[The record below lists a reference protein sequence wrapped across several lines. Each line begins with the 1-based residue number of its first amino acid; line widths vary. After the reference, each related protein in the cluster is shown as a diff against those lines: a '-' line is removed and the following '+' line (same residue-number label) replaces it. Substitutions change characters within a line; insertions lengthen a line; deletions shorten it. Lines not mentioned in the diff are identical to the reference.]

1 MPVQLT
7 ATDAKVSLNAHV
19 ASKGAEVRAKYG
31 PAIGWKELGLLLEDR
46 VYVRYPCKIEFNAD
60 SLQPGEFAHPVQNGE
75 HPEDGFTLYVH
86 PLFLLDLPSVPLL
99 VLYQLV
105 VVNYGDFASPDD
117 ALTFGA
123 TALGLSD
130 EDYYAKLCELAEPLA
145 VSTSVGA
152 TASGAPAGGC
162 GGGSCSCGSG

>member
-19 ASKGAEVRAKYG
+19 VSKGAEIRAKYG
-31 PAIGWKELGLLLEDR
+31 PEIGWKELGLLLEDR
-46 VYVRYPCKIEFNAD
+46 VYVRYPCKIEFSAD

-75 HPEDGFTLYVH
+75 HPEDGFTVFVH
-86 PLFLLDLPSVPLL
+86 PLFLLDLPAVPSL

-117 ALTFGA
+117 ALAFGA
-123 TALGLSD
+123 TALGLTD
-130 EDYYAKLCELAEPLA
+130 EEYYEKLCALAEPLGA
-145 VSTSVGA
+145 SVSVGA
-152 TASGAPAGGC
+152 VEPAGHAGGC
-162 GGGSCSCGSG
+162 GGGCSCGAG